1 MEKQFAI
8 AGVASED
15 RRKIV
20 CDNSLRLFATN

>member
-8 AGVASED
+8 AGVSNED

-20 CDNSLRLFATN
+20 CDNSLRMFALQ